1 MNDIITAAQ
10 QQGRE
15 LLNEVEA
22 KTLMHEAGVPV
33 VRTVLADS
41 SEQAKEIAGELGFPV
56 ALKVVSEDITHKS
69 DAGGVMLDIADADA
83 VAVAYEAILSN
94 SLAAVPEAE
103 IEGVA
108 VQNMA
113 PAGTEVIVG
122 MTTDPQFGPVVMFG
136 LGGVMVEV
144 MKDVTFRVL
153 PLTKRDVRQ
162 MVADIKGR
170 VILDGVRGAPPADV
184 EAIQDAL
191 LKVADFVSANPQV
204 RELDLNPILVNE
216 NGAVAV
222 DARIVIAKSEATT

>member
-41 SEQAKEIAGELGFPV
+41 SEQAKEIAGELGYPV

-222 DARIVIAKSEATT
+222 DARIVIAMSEATT

>member
-1 MNDIITAAQ
+1 M
-10 QQGRE
+10 
-15 LLNEVEA
+15 
-22 KTLMHEAGVPV
+22 
-33 VRTVLADS
+33 
-41 SEQAKEIAGELGFPV
+41 
-56 ALKVVSEDITHKS
+56 
-69 DAGGVMLDIADADA
+69 
-83 VAVAYEAILSN
+83 
-94 SLAAVPEAE
+94 AAVPEAE
-103 IEGVA
+103 LEGVA

>member
-41 SEQAKEIAGELGFPV
+41 SEQAKEIAGELGYPV

-69 DAGGVMLDIADADA
+69 DAGGVMLDIADSDA

-94 SLAAVPEAE
+94 SLAAVPGAE

>member
-41 SEQAKEIAGELGFPV
+41 SEQAKEIAGELGYPV